1 MNQSLRPKLSPS
13 PLHFSPEMKAKD
25 TAILLLAAGKGTRMR
40 SELAKVLHRAGGLS
54 LVEHVVRAC
63 QALKPIQLLVVIGH
77 QAEEVSAVVTALGAQ
92 TVVQQPQRGTGH
104 AMQVARRAIRKSA
117 KFAIVVPGDAPL
129 LRTETLAALLD
140 THRRGEAAATILTAE
155 LNDPTDYGRI
165 LRDSEGRVQ
174 AIVEE
179 KSATPEQRAIREVNS
194 SIYCFTLTKLWPCL
208 NALRPENAHR
218 ELYLTDVIGLLR
230 QQNERVLAYVAPDSQ
245 EILGCNTRGALAD
258 VDRIFRARKAAELME
273 SGVTIYLPETVVID
287 PEVTAGPDTIVEPGV
302 QLLGKTRIGARC
314 KIGTG
319 CILLDSRIDDEA
331 VIAAYSVLD
340 SCRVWPKAKIG
351 PFSRLRPGSDIREG
365 AHVGGFVE
373 IKKSVIHEG
382 AKVPHL
388 SYIGDATIGRDSNIG
403 AGTITCNYDGFAK
416 YPTTIGEGV
425 FIGSDTAL
433 VAPVRVGRGAYVA
446 AGSTITENVPADALA
461 IARGRQANKPGWA
474 ATRRKELA
482 RAGKLKS
489 SKRRTSRSRSKR
501 AKSKRRR

>member
-1 MNQSLRPKLSPS
+1 
-13 PLHFSPEMKAKD
+13 MKAKD